1 MSHLEHL
8 TCLYLDRV
16 LAAID
21 LEIDLY
27 ETRADDTSVIL
38 LLRIIFSNEN
48 I

>member
-8 TCLYLDRV
+8 TCFSFDRV

-21 LEIDLY
+21 LEIDQY